1 MGLQVWL
8 PLNGNLNNQ
17 GLSNV
22 TVTNNGAT
30 VDNNGK
36 IGKCYSFGTGTSYIT
51 VDPTSLKTATE
62 FSFCCWVNIISWNTD
77 YATIF
82 AVKNGTGVSWAN
94 LIFALLRNGSNSE
107 LCFCISNGSSAT
119 NANCKTGTLT
129 TGTWYHIT
137 CTYISGTIKL
147 YVNGEVVNTYSTSI
161 VPAFSS
167 IANLWIGRANSG
179 SYQSNVKL
187 NDVRIYNHALSAQE
201 IKLIS
206 RGLVLQYPLDRNNLS
221 PYTGNL
227 LLNGFGELG
236 TTNWTT
242 AARVYTDDLP
252 TANTA
257 IKARF
262 TDNLSS
268 EFIPIYRNHKYKFS
282 TYVKS
287 SNTSGNSY
295 PSLYPYDIDKNF
307 IATYNTKEGFNLSTL
322 TTLKQQLKSGDTK
335 IYVNDLSAWNA
346 NSGHYYNYAAI
357 FGYKDSTGYT
367 YPTGVYTRITP
378 AFGSGTSAKTN
389 LDKTNNVI
397 TLNSAYSGATIPAG
411 TQVCAST
418 AGSTYFYP
426 VGGITNTSIADWTY
440 KEGTFSSEHNRL
452 VAAAYVKVYAYTTCT
467 QAGIKLEDITT
478 TNSSSNTTIYD
489 TSGNRHNGIIY
500 NDPVWDLSSPK
511 YKASTHFTATN
522 QYIRVTNLTTT
533 GFSNSYSFSWWG
545 NMDSWSNAMF
555 WGFSDGVR
563 LNGLFKGNLW
573 NTGDS
578 GNNPLYKP
586 GTTTQVTS
594 PSLNTWHHY
603 VMVGNGTNCVVY
615 LDGELWGQ
623 AKTYKTITGTT
634 ICFNGWDT
642 STSYTSSDMR
652 ISDFRIYATAL
663 SAQDIK
669 DLYNGLF

>member
-1 MGLQVWL
+1 MSLQVWL
-8 PLNGNLNNQ
+8 PLTGNIQNQ
-17 GLSNV
+17 GL
-22 TVTNNGAT
+22 
-30 VDNNGK
+30 
-36 IGKCYSFGTGTSYIT
+36 
-51 VDPTSLKTATE
+51 
-62 FSFCCWVNIISWNTD
+62 
-77 YATIF
+77 
-82 AVKNGTGVSWAN
+82 
-94 LIFALLRNGSNSE
+94 
-107 LCFCISNGSSAT
+107 
-119 NANCKTGTLT
+119 ANCT
-129 TGTWYHIT
+129 
-137 CTYISGTIKL
+137 ISGTPAYGDGKL
-147 YVNGEVVNTYSTSI
+147 GKALDLI
-161 VPAFSS
+161 
-167 IANLWIGRANSG
+167 NSG
-179 SYQSNVKL
+179 KITISCPALNNKSQFSICFWIKGSKDTNDGDWASPIRFTSNKTDGTENNHFRFGKDNRADQTGYPIAEFNNSDFPITTSSVVLSGQSDWDNWIHVCFSTNGTLVKRYLNGQYMAGYNYGTGGWLTGTITLRDTRYNGFL
-187 NDVRIYNHALSAQE
+187 NDFRVYDHVLSDKE
-201 IKLIS
+201 VKILS
-206 RGLVLQYPLDRNNLS
+206 RGLVLHYPLDRNNLD

-262 TDNLSS
+262 TDNVSS

-287 SNTSGNSY
+287 SNTSGSSY

-307 IATYNTKEGFNLSTL
+307 ISTYNTKEGFNLSTL

-411 TQVCAST
+411 TQVCASS
-418 AGSTYFYP
+418 AGNTYFYP

-452 VAAAYVKVYAYTTCT
+452 VAAAYVKVYAYSTCT
-467 QAGIKLEDITT
+467 QAGIKLEDVTI

-489 TSGNRHNGIIY
+489 TSGNGYNGIIY

-545 NMDSWSNAMF
+545 NMDSWSSAMF

-594 PSLNTWHHY
+594 PSLNIWHHY
-603 VMVGNGTNCVVY
+603 VMIGNGTNCIVY

-652 ISDFRIYATAL
+652 ISDFRIYATTL

-669 DLYNGLF
+669 DLYDGLF

>member
-8 PLNGNLNNQ
+8 PLTRNIENQ
-17 GLSNV
+17 GLANCTISG
-22 TVTNNGAT
+22 TPAYGT
-30 VDNNGK
+30 GK
-36 IGKCYSFGTGTSYIT
+36 IGQALDLINSAAITISCSALNNKSQFSVCFWIKGTKDTSDGDWASPIRFTANKSGGTVNSDFRFGKDNRADQTGYPISMFNNSNYPISTSNVGISSVDDWDKWIHVCFTTDGTSI
-51 VDPTSLKTATE
+51 KT
-62 FSFCCWVNIISWNTD
+62 
-77 YATIF
+77 
-82 AVKNGTGVSWAN
+82 
-94 LIFALLRNGSNSE
+94 
-107 LCFCISNGSSAT
+107 
-119 NANCKTGTLT
+119 
-129 TGTWYHIT
+129 
-137 CTYISGTIKL
+137 
-147 YVNGEVVNTYSTSI
+147 YVNGVYKYGSSTGTGGWLTGTI
-161 VPAFSS
+161 T
-167 IANLWIGRANSG
+167 LRAARYNG
-179 SYQSNVKL
+179 FL
-187 NDVRIYNHALSAQE
+187 NDFRVYDQVLSVEE
-201 IKLIS
+201 IKNLA
-206 RGLVLQYPLDRNNLS
+206 RGLVLHYPLDRNNLD

-236 TTNWTT
+236 TTNWAT
-242 AARVYTDDLP
+242 AAKVYTDDLP

-418 AGSTYFYP
+418 AGNTYFYP

-489 TSGNRHNGIIY
+489 TSGNGYNGIMY

-511 YKASTHFTATN
+511 YKASTHFTAAN

-663 SAQDIK
+663 SAQDVK
-669 DLYNGLF
+669 DLYNSLF

>member
-1 MGLQVWL
+1 MTYQYASDFTLGKMSYSYT
-8 PLNGNLNNQ
+8 NT
-17 GLSNV
+17 SNYFSF
-22 TVTNNGAT
+22 NGA
-30 VDNNGK
+30 
-36 IGKCYSFGTGTSYIT
+36 
-51 VDPTSLKTATE
+51 
-62 FSFCCWVNIISWNTD
+62 
-77 YATIF
+77 
-82 AVKNGTGVSWAN
+82 
-94 LIFALLRNGSNSE
+94 
-107 LCFCISNGSSAT
+107 
-119 NANCKTGTLT
+119 
-129 TGTWYHIT
+129 
-137 CTYISGTIKL
+137 
-147 YVNGEVVNTYSTSI
+147 
-161 VPAFSS
+161 
-167 IANLWIGRANSG
+167 
-179 SYQSNVKL
+179 L
-187 NDVRIYNHALSAQE
+187 NDVRIYDHCLSPKEVEE
-201 IKLIS
+201 ISK
-206 RGLVLQYPLDRNNLS
+206 GLVLHFPLDRNNLD

-236 TTNWTT
+236 TTNWAT

-452 VAAAYVKVYAYTTCT
+452 VAAAYVKVYAYSTCT
-467 QAGIKLEDITT
+467 QAGIKLEDITI

-489 TSGNRHNGIIY
+489 TSGNGYNGIMY

-603 VMVGNGTNCVVY
+603 VMVGNGTSCVVY

-663 SAQDIK
+663 SAQDVK
-669 DLYNGLF
+669 DLYNSLF